1 MSNLRAKYSG
11 SYFKPGSNNVW
22 CQRCGKKVKV
32 EQIKVEWDQ
41 LKVCNACY
49 EERHPQDMLR
59 GVLDHQA
66 ASLISPEP
74 ADKFTLPAII
84 QGLTTATL
92 AAGPEDL
99 FDDVNTFT
107 VQLVSGA
114 LPSTT
119 ELGVLNGANIVA
131 VQGANGWE
139 VLQYT
144 VASLIAPS
152 TYSLTHLL
160 RARYGTELGMGA
172 SAGSP
177 FAFIGQAS
185 PSNDLFMRTY
195 LGVGA
200 KLFSPVSIAAARVG
214 NAVTFSWVRR
224 SRLPALQE
232 FDWAVPL
239 DSIDERYEL
248 DVLTA
253 PGGAVVRTLRVT
265 GAAQVAYSAAL
276 QTTDFG
282 APQARITVRVYQVDQ
297 IIGRGI
303 GREATV

>member
-1 MSNLRAKYSG
+1 MSDRRAKYSG
-11 SYFKPGSNNVW
+11 SYYKPGSNNVW

-41 LKVCNACY
+41 LKVCSACY
-49 EERHPQDMLR
+49 EERHPQDMVR

-66 ASLISPEP
+66 ATLISPEP
-74 ADKFTLPAII
+74 ADKFTLPATI

-92 AAGPEDL
+92 AVGPEDL
-99 FDDVNTFT
+99 FDDASVFT

-114 LPSTT
+114 LPTVT
-119 ELGVLNGANIVA
+119 ELDVLNGANLVA
-131 VQGANGWE
+131 VQGVNGWE

-172 SAGSP
+172 SKGSP
-177 FAFIGQAS
+177 FIFIGQAG

-195 LGVGA
+195 LHVGA
-200 KLFSPVSIAAARVG
+200 KLFSPVDITAARAGG
-214 NAVTFSWVRR
+214 NVTFSWVRR

-232 FDWAVPL
+232 FGWTVPL

-248 DVLTA
+248 DVLNA

-265 GAAQVAYSAAL
+265 GAARVSYSAAL

-282 APQARITVRVYQVDQ
+282 APQPQISVRVYQVDQ

-303 GREATV
+303 GREATI